1 MTERQLVVTGAL
13 LLLIAV
19 GAGAFGAHALKRVVA
34 PDMLAVWQTAV
45 LYQLIH
51 GMGILVIAA
60 LLPRYATPLMAYAGI
75 LMLIGVLIFSG
86 SLYTLVLTDVRW
98 LGAITPI
105 GGVSFI
111 AAWTLVAW
119 AAWRHA

>member
-19 GAGAFGAHALKRVVA
+19 GAGAFGAHALKRIVA

-45 LYQLIH
+45 LYQLVH
-51 GMGILVIAA
+51 GLGILIIAA
-60 LLPRYATPLMAYAGI
+60 LLPRYGTPLMAYAGI

-105 GGVSFI
+105 GGLSFM
-111 AAWTLVAW
+111 AAWVLVAW
-119 AAWRHA
+119 TAWRHA